1 MLQPILSTT
10 VISLAVIYVLVVLL
24 RGRWQTATIALFMG
38 LLACVVLEISDLLV
52 FLEPA
57 DLMRWKKMGLVAEAS
72 LPFTWLFFSLTYA
85 HQWQQGHV
93 SSRSKLLLAAMLF
106 FPAIAL
112 FLSPLEL
119 FYSPDFVDERILFLR
134 SQGHLFY
141 VLLMCALVVGL
152 FHLERTYV
160 SLSRPDRWRAKF
172 EIVGAGLILA
182 VLVIHYSQALLYRS
196 LDMNLIPVRT
206 ASVILALG
214 FMTYSRLYRGEV
226 MRIEVSR
233 HVAYRSVVFL
243 VVGIYLIG
251 LGLFGTGVRYLD
263 VTQNR
268 TIIVALAVFSGVLLV
283 VLFLSERVRRRI
295 QVVLH
300 KNFYQKKYDYRNEWL
315 HFTTRLAEAKNREEL
330 EAGILAFFAE
340 TFSLRGAALFLRDQQ
355 SGRFLCSAQHE
366 MDMSHLSPGEGL
378 PEESRM
384 RQDNWVVDLGE
395 NRTTLTEDW
404 ASLHQKGCKFLV
416 PLCFQQR
423 IEGVIALGE
432 RVYDGDPLT
441 YEDFDL
447 MKTLSHQ
454 AIGVLLSRKLYAD
467 LVAANEMAAIGR
479 VSTFVIHDLKNL
491 VSSLALVVDN
501 ARDYI
506 DDAEFRADMFETLDN
521 TVNNMNRLI
530 VRLQNVK
537 RQPTLEFTDTD
548 LLALSQRAVEQSGH
562 SAVQIRGSAVI
573 VRADSAEVDKVLLNL
588 LHNAREASTDQ
599 APIEVEVGRDE
610 QAFIRVTDHGAGMSE
625 AFIRQRLFKP
635 FETTKKKGM
644 GIGLYQCR
652 QVIEG
657 HGGRIEVQSEPGVGS
672 TFTLWLPVEM

>member
-1 MLQPILSTT
+1 MLQPILSTS
-10 VISLAVIYVLVVLL
+10 VVCLAIVYVLVALL
-24 RGRWQTATIALFMG
+24 RGRWQTATIALFMA
-38 LLACVVLEISDLLV
+38 LSACIALEISDFLV
-52 FLEPA
+52 FLEPGN
-57 DLMRWKKMGLVAEAS
+57 LMRWKKIGLVAEAC

-85 HQWQQGHV
+85 RQWQQGQV

-106 FPAIAL
+106 FPTAAF

-119 FYSPDFVDERILFLR
+119 FYSPDFVDEKILFLR
-134 SQGHLFY
+134 SPGHLFY
-141 VLLMCALVVGL
+141 VLLLGALVVSL
-152 FHLERTYV
+152 VYLERTYV

-182 VLVIHYSQALLYRS
+182 VLVIYYSQALLYRS

-206 ASVILALG
+206 ASMILALG
-214 FMTYSRLYRGEV
+214 FMAYSRVYRGEV
-226 MRIEVSR
+226 VRIEVSR

-251 LGLFGTGVRYLD
+251 LGLFGTGVRYFD
-263 VTQNR
+263 MAQNR
-268 TIIVALAVFSGVLLV
+268 TILVALAVFSGVLLV
-283 VLFLSERVRRRI
+283 VLFLSERIRRRI
-295 QVVLH
+295 QVMLH

-315 HFTTRLAEAKNREEL
+315 QFTARLAEAKNREEL

-340 TFSLRGAALFLRDQQ
+340 TFSLHGAALFLRDQQ

-366 MDMSHLSPGEGL
+366 MDMRHLSPAEGL

-395 NRTTLTEDW
+395 HHEMLAEDW
-404 ASLHQKGCKFLV
+404 RSLYQKGCKFLV

-521 TVNNMNRLI
+521 TVENMNRLI

-537 RQPTLEFTDTD
+537 HQPTLEFADTD
-548 LLALSQRAVEQSGH
+548 LLALAQRAVERSGH
-562 SAVQIRGSAVI
+562 SAVQVGGSEVM

-599 APIEVEVGRDE
+599 APIEVEVGQNE

-657 HGGRIEVQSEPGVGS
+657 HGGRIEVQSQPGVGS